1 MRIFKNC
8 ALYYQLRFTRGYD
21 DQHTSEKQ
29 PVANDK
35 ARSLVDLACFARE
48 TCGKSKVS
56 PKRQRVDMRV
66 LLLYLL
72 PLLLLV
78 ASLFVIGQRRQ
89 GESQPQDEETSNASV
104 FLKILAIGGCVAVAL
119 LLAIEL
125 N

>member
-1 MRIFKNC
+1 MISTPAKNN
-8 ALYYQLRFTRGYD
+8 QLRMIKLEVWWTWRALRV
-21 DQHTSEKQ
+21 K
-29 PVANDK
+29 
-35 ARSLVDLACFARE
+35 LAA
-48 TCGKSKVS
+48 KKVS
-56 PKRQRVDMRV
+56 PEKRRVDMRV